1 MDDVICVSY
10 NVKGL
15 SSPVKRKKIF
25 NQLKKMQFSIA
36 LLQETHLSDG
46 EHLKLKREW
55 VDQVY
60 SASFSKGKKRG
71 VAIMFSK
78 SCLSFLIWSKYT
90 VIRREDMSW

>member
-25 NQLKKMQFSIA
+25 NQLKKMQCSIA

-78 SCLSFLIWSKYT
+78 SVFFNRSKYT